1 MGMGRINQKFLKNEK
16 NIFKMTPFHNSI
28 QLKVD
33 YEQNL
38 EFSSSVFPKI
48 KTYSNYFFEDI

>member
-1 MGMGRINQKFLKNEK
+1 MGRINQKFLKNEK